1 MPGYRIGV
9 DIGGTFTD
17 FVLLRPEGT
26 IVLYKRL
33 TTPRDPAEGALDGL
47 QHLLAREDLAPSD
60 IELVVHG
67 TTLVTNAIIER
78 RGARTALL
86 VTRGFR
92 DILEMGREQRYDI
105 YDLFLRFPEALVPR
119 RLRCEVDERMTRD
132 GESLRAP
139 DLDAVERQVAG
150 LLEEGIEALAVSF
163 LHSYRNPAH
172 ERAVGERLRAR
183 FPQLEV
189 SLSAEVV
196 PEIREFERT
205 STTVANAFVQP
216 LIDGYLARFET
227 ALAAAGFHGRLLLM
241 QSSGGLA
248 ASETARRF
256 PIRLLESGPAGG
268 ALVTA
273 FLGKHAG
280 LRDLLAFDMG
290 GTTAKICLIQDGRM
304 TIAPRMEAARV
315 HRFKRGS
322 GVPISAPVVE
332 MIEIGAGGGSIAR
345 VDSLGLLKVGPESA
359 GADPGPACYGRGGT
373 APTVTDACLALG
385 YYDPDYFL
393 GGAMRLDRDAASRAL
408 ARLGERLGLDVAT
421 TAWGICQVAAE
432 QMAGAARVHIVE
444 QGRDPRRFPLV
455 AFGGAGPAHAAQV
468 ARRLGVAEVIVPPA
482 SGAASALGFL
492 VAPVSIE
499 LVRSYPAELK
509 SLDWTA
515 VAAIYADLEDQ
526 ARRFLVP
533 AGVPP
538 EAIRFERRADMRY
551 AGQFH
556 DIDVPLPP
564 GTLNAATGRALADT
578 FAAEYR
584 RLFHIALPE
593 YEPVALNWRL
603 RASGP
608 EPTMPIDLLA
618 KGPDGT
624 RAGAFKDDRAAY
636 VPGSGFAAVPVYDR
650 YRLVTGDTIAGPAII
665 EERESTT
672 VIWPGDTLTVDA
684 FGNLRITI
692 AATPGTATAWT

>member
-1 MPGYRIGV
+1 MTGYRIGV

-26 IVLYKRL
+26 VVLYKCL
-33 TTPRDPAEGALDGL
+33 TTAHDPAEGALDGL
-47 QHLLAREDLAPSD
+47 QHLLAREPVAPSD
-60 IELVVHG
+60 IQLIVHG
-67 TTLVTNAIIER
+67 TTLVTNAIMER
-78 RGARTALL
+78 RGALTALL

-92 DILEMGREQRYDI
+92 DMLDMGREQRYDI
-105 YDLFLRFPEALVPR
+105 YDLFLRFPDALVPR

-132 GESLRAP
+132 GESLRVP
-139 DLDAVERQVAG
+139 DLDAVERQVAA
-150 LLEEGIEALAVSF
+150 LLEEGVEALAICF

-172 ERAVGERLRAR
+172 ERAVGERLRTR
-183 FPQLEV
+183 FPQLNV

-216 LIDGYLARFET
+216 LINGYLARFET
-227 ALAAAGFHGRLLLM
+227 ALAASGFQGRLLLM

-248 ASETARRF
+248 ATETARRF

-273 FLGKHAG
+273 FLGKYAG

-304 TIAPRMEAARV
+304 AIAPRVEAARV

-332 MIEIGAGGGSIAR
+332 MIEIGAGGGSIAH

-359 GADPGPACYGRGGT
+359 GASPGPACYGRGGS
-373 APTVTDACLALG
+373 AATVTDACLALG

-393 GGAMRLDRDAASRAL
+393 GGAMRLDRDAAIRAL
-408 ARLGERLGLDVAT
+408 ARLGERLGLDVAA
-421 TAWGICQVAAE
+421 TAWRVCQVVAE

-468 ARRLGVAEVIVPPA
+468 ARHLGVAEIIVPPA

-492 VAPVSIE
+492 VAPVSLE
-499 LVRSYPAELK
+499 LVRSYPAELT
-509 SLDWTA
+509 SLDWTM
-515 VAAIYADLEDQ
+515 VAAIYADLESQ

-538 EAIRFERRADMRY
+538 EAIRFERRAAMRY

-564 GTLNAATGRALADT
+564 GALNATTGRALADA
-578 FAAEYR
+578 FAAEYH
-584 RLFHIALPE
+584 RLFHIALPDS
-593 YEPVALNWRL
+593 EPVVLNWRL
-603 RASGP
+603 HASGP
-608 EPTMPIDLLA
+608 EPTVQLNLLA
-618 KGPDGT
+618 TRPGGALKGE
-624 RAGAFKDDRAAY
+624 RAAY
-636 VPGSGFAAVPVYDR
+636 MPGDGFVAVPVYDR
-650 YRLVTGDTIAGPAII
+650 YRLVVGDTIAGPAII

-672 VIWPGDTLTVDA
+672 VVWPGDRLAVDP
-684 FGNLRITI
+684 FGNLRMTL
-692 AATPGTATAWT
+692 ATTPETATAM